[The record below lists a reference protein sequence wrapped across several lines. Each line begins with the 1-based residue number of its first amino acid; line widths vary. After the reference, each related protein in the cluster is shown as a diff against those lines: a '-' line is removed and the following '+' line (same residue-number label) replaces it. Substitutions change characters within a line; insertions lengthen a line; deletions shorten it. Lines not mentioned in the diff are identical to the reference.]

1 MEPEQEP
8 QAPAATE
15 GKQPSD
21 DSESS
26 AETAQ
31 EYSNLKVDELKK
43 KLKQLALPV
52 SGRKS
57 ELIERLIASS
67 QEAKDEAPED
77 EESRNTEFEDIEGL
91 SRSEL
96 RKLRKKYH
104 LMAEEIRVKRDELN
118 LKSQTHASN
127 RKDLDYALLLFIRS
141 NHNCTAHQIFIKF
154 NF

>member
-1 MEPEQEP
+1 MESEQEP

-15 GKQPSD
+15 GKSPSD

-43 KLKQLALPV
+43 KLKELDLPV

-67 QEAKDEAPED
+67 QEVKEEEPE
-77 EESRNTEFEDIEGL
+77 
-91 SRSEL
+91 
-96 RKLRKKYH
+96 KQ
-104 LMAEEIRVKRDELN
+104 VKAREN
-118 LKSQTHASN
+118 GEYGFFH
-127 RKDLDYALLLFIRS
+127 
-141 NHNCTAHQIFIKF
+141 
-154 NF
+154 